1 VKSALAVPAVG
12 RHQFI
17 MAKQPTKKA
26 RGSDRPMLLVAA
38 PDGRVFEH
46 DRLEMTIENGL
57 DQLRVSKNDV
67 IPIPAGWDLMAMP
80 GTRPVGYDPAT
91 GTFETVTTF
100 TDDDGKSFAPWAVAV
115 HPPPGY
121 VRAFHPG
128 AEYTD
133 ATHPDDKLRK
143 LDEQR
148 EEKRAAAAS
157 KSRKGLALFEGGDDS
172 ARPGLPLWAYTAVG
186 MTSKGPVAAL
196 FLADETTR
204 WAPELYYQPDLKE
217 KIAARLALDPTNQVL
232 NQLAECAGE
241 YLCCCAQNVFYER
254 WEGAV
259 PIAPACTAACLG
271 CLSKEPAWQTPA
283 PQRRLR
289 FSPTSD
295 EIGRMIAHHLERAP
309 EPMMSFGQGCEGE
322 PTMNHD
328 VIVGAIARARAQTQR
343 GIININTNGSRP
355 ETVRACAK
363 AGANALR
370 VSLNTFDRDL
380 YEAYYRPADFTFDD
394 VIKSMYVGRDEGM
407 HVSINLLIWPGWSDR
422 MEEIDRISKIVEDGA
437 LHMIQLRNLCVD
449 PGHFRTLLPPREKRG
464 MLLGMK
470 EFVAELNRRHPK
482 LRFGTFNPRL
492 AAAWYEDVPAFAG
505 RL

>member
-1 VKSALAVPAVG
+1 MG
-12 RHQFI
+12 R
-17 MAKQPTKKA
+17 KT
-26 RGSDRPMLLVAA
+26 RSSDRPMLLVAA

-57 DQLRVSKNDV
+57 DLLRVAKNDV
-67 IPIPAGWDLMAMP
+67 IPIPPGWDLMAMP
-80 GTRPVGYDPAT
+80 GTRPIGYDAAS
-91 GTFETVTTF
+91 GSFETVTSF
-100 TDDDGKSFAPWAVAV
+100 VDDDGKAFAPWAVAV

-133 ATHPDDKLRK
+133 KTHPDDKLRA
-143 LDEQR
+143 LDAE
-148 EEKRAAAAS
+148 RAARKEAQ
-157 KSRKGLALFEGGDDS
+157 KIRKGLPLFEGGDDS

-186 MTSKGPVAAL
+186 MTQKGPVAAL

-217 KIAARLALDPTNQVL
+217 KIAARLALDPENPVL

-254 WEGAV
+254 WEGAI

-271 CLSKEPAWQTPA
+271 CLSKDPAWETPV
-283 PQRRLR
+283 PQRRLK
-289 FSPTSD
+289 FSPTA
-295 EIGRMIAHHLERAP
+295 EQIGRVIAHHLERAP
-309 EPMMSFGQGCEGE
+309 EAMTSFGQGCEGE

-328 VIVGAIARARAQTQR
+328 AIVGAVAFARARTKR
-343 GIININTNGSRP
+343 GVINLNTNGSRP

-363 AGANALR
+363 AGAGALR
-370 VSLNTFDRDL
+370 VSLNTFDREL
-380 YEAYYRPADFTFDD
+380 YNAYYRPADFTFDD
-394 VIKSMYVGRDEGM
+394 VMKSLYVGRDEGM
-407 HVSINLLIWPGWSDR
+407 HVSINLLIWPGYSDR
-422 MEEIDRISKIVEDGA
+422 MVEIDRISKIVEDGA

-449 PGHFRTLLPPREKRG
+449 PGHFRTLLPPREQRG
-464 MLLGMK
+464 LLLGMK
-470 EFVAELNRRHPK
+470 GFVAELNRRHPK

-492 AAAWYEDVPAFAG
+492 AADWYEDVPAFPG